1 MARSRCGCVGIF
13 RDRGAG
19 RQGGR
24 QVRCALRCAG
34 AAARARA
41 RRRLLMPHAWRC
53 RAYFLHTG
61 DASGP
66 NLGPLTAEELEG
78 LRGVTL
84 AQFAAVAK
92 ATRAKFAKGSSA
104 FHGVSWN
111 KSKSKWQAFC
121 QNTVTGKQE
130 NLGYFED
137 EAEAARAYDK
147 CVATFRGAAP
157 SCSDACFLT
166 SQEGV
171 RAARHQGEAELPL
184 RALLLRPFSSHAR
197 LRQRRRPG

>member
-1 MARSRCGCVGIF
+1 M
-13 RDRGAG
+13 
-19 RQGGR
+19 
-24 QVRCALRCAG
+24 LT
-34 AAARARA
+34 
-41 RRRLLMPHAWRC
+41 RRAWRC

-61 DASGP
+61 DASGA

-92 ATRAKFAKGSSA
+92 ATRAKFANGSSA
-104 FHGVSWN
+104 FHGVSWHKGN
-111 KSKSKWQAFC
+111 SKWQVELR
-121 QNTVTGKQE
+121 NTVTGKRE
-130 NLGYFED
+130 GLGSFED

-171 RAARHQGEAELPL
+171 QALRRQGEAELSR
-184 RALLLRPFSSHAR
+184 RARRRRSRRSSHSR